1 LPNRR
6 ITGCARL
13 RARRRCD
20 AAVHCQ
26 WTSASP
32 FCFES
37 RESGFSPQ
45 YTASPP
51 ARCVSGVKPRVSHPR
66 CFGPKAGRRG
76 DPACRYPL
84 GAHAAVLPPDTVAAA
99 QVSDCTINTVN
110 TLHRVTGAV
119 KAGRCGRPAA
129 ARRKHVRGPP
139 PTPLA
144 GPSRGGGGRWR
155 GVGARAEG
163 GPGTAAAT
171 AAAGA
176 GAPDGGAADT
186 PPPPAPAEPGGGG
199 GGVVPGGPWAM
210 KAAAAAGDRD
220 GATDVMVVG
229 VDTLPRPAPS
239 GRGGGGGGGRPAAA
253 AGPPTRAA
261 A

>member
-1 LPNRR
+1 MDLSVAFLFRISRIWIFPTVHGIAASTLRQRREASSIAPPLLWAQGGSPGRPGVSLPTR
-6 ITGCARL
+6 C
-13 RARRRCD
+13 ARRRP
-20 AAVHCQ
+20 AAGHC
-26 WTSASP
+26 
-32 FCFES
+32 
-37 RESGFSPQ
+37 G
-45 YTASPP
+45 
-51 ARCVSGVKPRVSHPR
+51 G
-66 CFGPKAGRRG
+66 GPG
-76 DPACRYPL
+76 L
-84 GAHAAVLPPDTVAAA
+84 GLH
-99 QVSDCTINTVN
+99 NKYVN

-144 GPSRGGGGRWR
+144 GPARGGGGRWR